1 MKKEIE
7 MKITNKNKR
16 RIVWAFIIFAI
27 LIFLLAVRV
36 GWWQIVRGDEMQKAA
51 MNQQMQ
57 DEILTPNRGDI
68 LDRNGNELAVNLK
81 AYSVWVRRDELV
93 KNKKEEEKNEIF
105 ARMADNLA
113 PLINSKPK
121 EIEKTLKDSN
131 TIMVKVKKHINEKQ
145 AAKVRDA
152 NLRGVSLS
160 EEVKRYYPMGD
171 FLAHV
176 LGSVNS
182 DNKGLS
188 GLELQ
193 YDDYLAGVDGRW
205 VKSIDVNG
213 TPLAFGTDK
222 YYKPE
227 DGQNISLTIDQV
239 IQNYTED
246 SVKKNL
252 KKHGA
257 KRVSC
262 VVMDTKTGEILSM
275 ASAPSFNPNDA
286 SKPSDKDELRN
297 FNKMSSDEK
306 LKYLYE
312 MWRNP
317 LISDLYEPGSTSKL
331 ITTAAVLEEGKANKN
346 SMFYCNGYYTV
357 DGVQIKCWSYDKP
370 HGSENLYQ
378 AVGNSCNPVFMQLV
392 ERLGKEKY
400 YDYLNLFGM
409 TERTQIDFPGEA
421 FPLILPEKDVYPVEL
436 AAMSFGQTNAVT
448 PIQLITAVSAMG
460 NGGNLMEP
468 HLVREIT
475 DSKGKVIKTIKPKL
489 VRKPISKETADEIR
503 KIMEFTVVN
512 NIKDKAMI
520 KGYRVGGK
528 TGTSQVAKEGGG
540 YSSDVIASF
549 IGIAPIEDPEVTIL
563 YIIDSPALKEHGGE
577 IAAPASRDLLE
588 KILKYKDIE
597 PEYTKKQE
605 ENKKKEQIVAPNLKG
620 KKYSEAKQILKDMN
634 LKYLVSPELTV
645 EKDFIIKGQF
655 PKSGEK
661 VDKNSVIYLYRE

>member
-1 MKKEIE
+1 MKTSKR
-7 MKITNKNKR
+7 NKQR
-16 RIVWAFIIFAI
+16 LIIAFIIFAC
-27 LIFLLAVRV
+27 LLFALTVRV
-36 GWWQIVRGDEMQKAA
+36 GYIQIVKGDEYSKKAIK
-51 MNQQMQ
+51 QQMQ
-57 DEILTPNRGDI
+57 DEILTPNRGEI

-81 AYSVWVRRDELV
+81 AYSVWVRRDDLV
-93 KNKKEEEKNEIF
+93 KGKNEDEKAVTF
-105 ARMADNLA
+105 ANLA
-113 PLINSKPK
+113 DQLGPLINVPK
-121 EIEKTLKDSN
+121 GKLEEQLKNAN
-131 TIMVKVKKHINEKQ
+131 TILVKVKKHVNEKQ
-145 AAKVRDA
+145 AEEIRGA

-176 LGSVNS
+176 LGSVND

-188 GLELQ
+188 GIELE
-193 YDDYLAGVDGRW
+193 YDDYLAGIDGRW
-205 VKSIDVNG
+205 LKNIDVNG
-213 TPLAFGTDK
+213 TPLAFGTNK

-227 DGQNISLTIDQV
+227 DGQNVSLTIDQV

-252 KKHGA
+252 KIHDA
-257 KRVSC
+257 RRVSC

-286 SKPSDKDELRN
+286 SKPSGKEEKRK
-297 FNKMSSDEK
+297 FNKLSADKKM
-306 LKYLYE
+306 KYLYE

-346 SMFYCNGYYTV
+346 SMFYCKGYHEV
-357 DGVQIKCWSYDKP
+357 DGVKIKCWSYDKP
-370 HGSENLYQ
+370 HGRENLYE

-392 ERLGKEKY
+392 DRLGKSKY

-421 FPLILPEKDVYPVEL
+421 FPLILPEKDAYPVEV

-468 HLVREIT
+468 HLVKEIT
-475 DSKGKVIKTIKPKL
+475 DRDGKVVKKIEPKL

-503 KIMEFTVVN
+503 KIMEFTVVH
-512 NIKDKAMI
+512 NIKDKAMV

-597 PEYTKKQE
+597 PEYSKKQKAE
-605 ENKKKEQIVAPNLKG
+605 KKKEQVRAPKLTG
-620 KKYSEAKQILKDMN
+620 KKYSEAKKILKELDLN
-634 LKYLVSPELTV
+634 YLVSPELTV
-645 EKDFIIKGQF
+645 EKDFIIKEQF
-655 PKSGEK
+655 PKAGKK
-661 VDKNSVIYLYRE
+661 VDKKGVIYLYRE

>member
-1 MKKEIE
+1 MKTSI
-7 MKITNKNKR
+7 KNKKR
-16 RIVWAFIIFAI
+16 MIQAFIFFAI
-27 LIFLLAVRV
+27 VLLFLSVRI
-36 GWWQIVRGDEMQKAA
+36 GYIQIVKGEEYSKKAL
-51 MNQQMQ
+51 NQQMQ
-57 DEILTPNRGDI
+57 DEILTPERGEI

-81 AYSVWVRRDELV
+81 AYSVWVRRDEIV
-93 KNKKEEEKNEIF
+93 KNRSEEKRNEIF
-105 ARMADNLA
+105 SQIADVLE
-113 PLINSKPK
+113 PLIDEKA
-121 EIEKTLKDSN
+121 EDIENKLKNSN
-131 TIMVKVKKHINEKQ
+131 TILVRVKKHVSQEQ
-145 AAKVRDA
+145 AAEIRKA
-152 NLRGVSLS
+152 NIRGVSLS

-171 FLAHV
+171 FLAHA
-176 LGSVNS
+176 LGSVND

-188 GLELQ
+188 GLELE

-213 TPLAFGTDK
+213 NPLAFGTDK

-227 DGQNISLTIDQV
+227 DGENISLTIDQV

-246 SVKKNL
+246 SVKKML
-252 KKHGA
+252 KKHDA

-262 VVMDTKTGEILSM
+262 IVMDTKTGEILSM
-275 ASAPSFNPNDA
+275 ASAPSFDSNNA
-286 SKPSDKDELRN
+286 SVPSDKEERKK
-297 FNKMSSDEK
+297 FNKLSSDK
-306 LKYLYE
+306 KMKYLYE

-317 LISDLYEPGSTSKL
+317 LISDLYEPGSTAKL

-346 SMFYCNGYYTV
+346 STFYCKGYEEV
-357 DGVQIKCWSYDKP
+357 DGIKIKCWRSEDP
-370 HGSENLYQ
+370 HGKENLYE
-378 AVGNSCNPVFMQLV
+378 AVGNSCNPVFIQLV
-392 ERLGKEKY
+392 EKLGKEKY

-421 FPLILPEKDVYPVEL
+421 FPLIIPKEKAYPVEV

-475 DSKGKVIKTIKPKL
+475 DADGKTVKKIEPKL
-489 VRKPISKETADEIR
+489 VRKPISKETADEMR

-512 NIKDKAMI
+512 NIKEKAMV

-549 IGIAPIEDPEVTIL
+549 IGIAPIDDPEVTIL
-563 YIIDSPALKEHGGE
+563 YIIDSPASKEHGGE

-588 KILKYKDIE
+588 KILKYKDVE
-597 PEYTKKQE
+597 PEYSKKQKE
-605 ENKKKEQIVAPNLKG
+605 TQKKNQIKTPNVKG
-620 KKYSEAKQILKDMN
+620 MKYSQAKKILEEKD

-645 EKDFIIKGQF
+645 EKDFIIKEQY
-655 PKSGEK
+655 PKAGEK
-661 VDKNSVIYLYRE
+661 VDKKGVIYLYRE

>member
-1 MKKEIE
+1 MRTSK
-7 MKITNKNKR
+7 TNKR
-16 RIVWAFIIFAI
+16 RMIIAFMFFAA
-27 LIFLLAVRV
+27 LLFLLSVRI
-36 GWWQIVRGDEMQKAA
+36 GYLQIVKGSELSKMAVK
-51 MNQQMQ
+51 QQMQ
-57 DEILTPNRGDI
+57 DEILTPKRGEI

-81 AYSVWVRRDELV
+81 GYSVWVRRDDLV
-93 KNKKEEEKNEIF
+93 KGKNEEEKEIIF
-105 ARMADNLA
+105 ADLAKELA
-113 PLINSKPK
+113 PYIKVNTREL
-121 EIEKTLKDSN
+121 EKQLNEAN
-131 TIMVKVKKHINEKQ
+131 TILVKVKKHVNEEQ
-145 AAKVRDA
+145 AEKIRDA
-152 NLRGVSLS
+152 NIRGVSLS

-176 LGSVNS
+176 LGSVNA

-188 GLELQ
+188 GLELE

-213 TPLAFGTDK
+213 NPLAFGTDK

-227 DGQNISLTIDQV
+227 DGENIVLTIDQV
-239 IQNYTED
+239 IQNYTEE

-252 KKHGA
+252 KMHDA

-275 ASAPSFNPNDA
+275 ASAPSFNPNDS
-286 SKPSDKDELRN
+286 SKPSGREEKRKFD
-297 FNKMSSDEK
+297 KMSTDEK
-306 LKYLYE
+306 MKYLYE

-317 LISDLYEPGSTSKL
+317 LISDLYEPGSTAKL
-331 ITTAAVLEEGKANKN
+331 ITTAAVLEEGLANKN
-346 SMFYCNGYYTV
+346 SSFYCKGYQEV
-357 DGVQIKCWSYDKP
+357 DGIKIKCWRYEDP
-370 HGSENLYQ
+370 HGAENLYE
-378 AVGNSCNPVFMQLV
+378 AVGNSCNPVFIQLV
-392 ERLGKEKY
+392 QRLGKEKY

-421 FPLILPEKDVYPVEL
+421 FPLIIPENKAYPIEV

-475 DSKGKVIKTIKPKL
+475 DSKGKTVKKIDPKL
-489 VRKPISKETADEIR
+489 VRKPISKETADEMR

-512 NIKDKAMI
+512 NIKEKAMV

-549 IGIAPIEDPEVTIL
+549 IGIAPIDDPEVTIL

-597 PEYTKKQE
+597 PKYSEKQVKEEKK
-605 ENKKKEQIVAPNLKG
+605 NQIVTPNVKG
-620 KKYSEAKQILKDMN
+620 KKYSEAKKILKSSG

-645 EKDFIIKGQF
+645 EKDFIIKEQY
-655 PKSGEK
+655 PKAGK
-661 VDKNSVIYLYRE
+661 KINKNGVIYLYRE